1 MIPAPGDLRDALTA
15 GIVSARGATHV
26 LRLAW
31 TLADLAGRHR
41 PGPYELTEAIT
52 LLSPAATDSTA
63 HR

>member
-1 MIPAPGDLRDALTA
+1 MST
-15 GIVSARGATHV
+15 RGATHV

-41 PGPYELTEAIT
+41 PGPYERTEAIT
-52 LLSPAATDSTA
+52 LLGPPATHSTE